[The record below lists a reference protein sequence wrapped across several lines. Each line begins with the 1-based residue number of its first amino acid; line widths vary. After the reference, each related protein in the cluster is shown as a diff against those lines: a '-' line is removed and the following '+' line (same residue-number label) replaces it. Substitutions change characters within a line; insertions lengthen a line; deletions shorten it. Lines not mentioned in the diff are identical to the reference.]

1 MSRSGEYGN
10 IAALIR
16 CSAEQLVKDK
26 FLWRSNAI
34 KTSPEE
40 FAQMLLD
47 AFIESVDNEREQYLR
62 QLTDRLYR
70 VNKER
75 KSFEVEVEATVA
87 APDSEIATFGRQND
101 ELKGQIVAF
110 EEELKSLE
118 WKYNRKQKF
127 YKEKLKKKA
136 AQIQNINELIER
148 MSAAKH
154 ALSEQLGG
162 LKASVVRMQR
172 GQIRLAAQAKTM
184 IAAHVEEAIEEQ
196 MVNCESQNAKQVA
209 KVEDAVDEQEE
220 KLKEAEH
227 EAQVILDA
235 LEEMGVKVCSVEE
248 LPRKLNTIKAN
259 VQDVIE
265 VKQKEAVEN
274 LRKEIA
280 AQLPGIDVSS
290 GNVVDAVGRHLAAKI
305 KEKEKECNEV
315 LRKGEARER
324 KLRQQLDGAIA
335 KIQKLQSS
343 RNDDLAYLD
352 EFEKSKR
359 QYEEQQRRLDEQMSA
374 LGMGK

>member
-148 MSAAKH
+148 MSAAKTRI
-154 ALSEQLGG
+154 
-162 LKASVVRMQR
+162 V
-172 GQIRLAAQAKTM
+172 
-184 IAAHVEEAIEEQ
+184 
-196 MVNCESQNAKQVA
+196 
-209 KVEDAVDEQEE
+209 
-220 KLKEAEH
+220 
-227 EAQVILDA
+227 
-235 LEEMGVKVCSVEE
+235 
-248 LPRKLNTIKAN
+248 
-259 VQDVIE
+259 
-265 VKQKEAVEN
+265 
-274 LRKEIA
+274 
-280 AQLPGIDVSS
+280 
-290 GNVVDAVGRHLAAKI
+290 
-305 KEKEKECNEV
+305 
-315 LRKGEARER
+315 
-324 KLRQQLDGAIA
+324 
-335 KIQKLQSS
+335 
-343 RNDDLAYLD
+343 
-352 EFEKSKR
+352 
-359 QYEEQQRRLDEQMSA
+359 
-374 LGMGK
+374 